1 MMINISITI
10 DEKVLNGVDEMRG
23 DVPRSTWI
31 NRKIKEVVEAHDLQ
45 HPN

>member
-1 MMINISITI
+1 MRINISITV
-10 DEKVLNGVDEMRG
+10 DEDVLNKVDDIRG

-45 HPN
+45 RIH